1 MRKSKSRVL
10 LQRFI
15 WLGLITLHSADASDL
30 LPGLSDNVT
39 CYQNGVVILKT
50 QNRIRE
56 FTPSDIM
63 KLLADINLGQVS
75 ETHMRVY
82 ASEIG
87 QVTCVLSSQ
96 R

>member
-1 MRKSKSRVL
+1 MRKVNSRVRMHIL
-10 LQRFI
+10 I
-15 WLGLITLHSADASDL
+15 WLGLITVQSAGASNL

-56 FTPSDIM
+56 FTPSDKM

-75 ETHMRVY
+75 ETHMRLY
-82 ASEIG
+82 ASEVG

-96 R
+96 K

>member
-1 MRKSKSRVL
+1 MRESENKARLLAVIVL
-10 LQRFI
+10 SLLMLQ
-15 WLGLITLHSADASDL
+15 AAAASDL
-30 LPGLSDNVT
+30 LPGLTDNVT

-50 QNRIRE
+50 QNKIRE
-56 FTPSDIM
+56 FTPSDKM

-82 ASEIG
+82 GSEIG

-96 R
+96 K

>member
-1 MRKSKSRVL
+1 MLNSRSIVR
-10 LQRFI
+10 LQQVI
-15 WLGLITLHSADASDL
+15 LLGLVMMHSAVASDL

-39 CYQNGVVILKT
+39 CYQNGMVILKT

-56 FTPSDIM
+56 FTPSDKM

-82 ASEIG
+82 ASEFG
-87 QVTCVLSSQ
+87 HVTCVLTSQ
-96 R
+96 K